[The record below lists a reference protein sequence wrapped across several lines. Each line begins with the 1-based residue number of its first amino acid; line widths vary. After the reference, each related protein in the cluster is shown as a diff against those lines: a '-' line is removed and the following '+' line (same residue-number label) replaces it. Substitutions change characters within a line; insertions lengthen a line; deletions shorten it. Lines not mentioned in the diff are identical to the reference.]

1 MRIAWQQ
8 KTSRYFGKGRSVMQ
22 RPSAKR
28 GSLRRGS
35 LLVESALSAVIIAT
49 VIISVAQLLALS
61 ARQQRQ
67 TQQRQLAL
75 ETAANLLDQA
85 YALPWDEL
93 DTAHVS
99 ALQLPNEVERQLPG
113 VTLQASVVEAPGSAT
128 TEPLDRQTV
137 RRLEIRVS
145 WFPTVQSPSET
156 VQLRAWRFARTPSA
170 SPALSAPAP
179 PAVTAIRAE
188 KMTGTNRVVADG
200 GLLSHDWTGVNL
212 RREMVP

>member
-1 MRIAWQQ
+1 MVKSRIV
-8 KTSRYFGKGRSVMQ
+8 TR
-22 RPSAKR
+22 RPSAQR
-28 GSLRRGS
+28 VSLRRGS
-35 LLVESALSAVIIAT
+35 LLMESALSAVIIAT

-99 ALQLPNEVERQLPG
+99 ALQLQLPNEVERQLPG
-113 VTLQASVVEAPGSAT
+113 VTLQASVVEVPGSAT
-128 TEPLDRQTV
+128 TEPSDRQTA

-145 WFPTVQSPSET
+145 WFPVVQGPSET

-170 SPALSAPAP
+170 SPALSAPAS
-179 PAVTAIRAE
+179 PAVSAIRAE
-188 KMTGTNRVVADG
+188 KMRGTNRFAADG
-200 GLLSHDWTGVNL
+200 GLLSYDWTEVNL
-212 RREMVP
+212 RREMAP

>member
-1 MRIAWQQ
+1 
-8 KTSRYFGKGRSVMQ
+8 
-22 RPSAKR
+22 
-28 GSLRRGS
+28 

-67 TQQRQLAL
+67 TQQRQFAL

-113 VTLQASVVEAPGSAT
+113 VTLQASVVEVPGSAT
-128 TEPLDRQTV
+128 TEPSDRQTA

-145 WFPTVQSPSET
+145 WFPVVQGPSET

-170 SPALSAPAP
+170 SPALPAPAS
-179 PAVTAIRAE
+179 PAVSAIRAE
-188 KMTGTNRVVADG
+188 KATGTNRFAADG
-200 GLLSHDWTGVNL
+200 GLLSHDWTEVNL